1 MAYRQTKS
9 NFLNAA
15 AALFFDLP
23 EACTA
28 LPLRFGAYP
37 SISEQNTIKKP
48 YSSLFQF

>member
-1 MAYRQTKS
+1 MAYCQLKS
-9 NFLNAA
+9 NFLNVA

-37 SISEQNTIKKP
+37 SISEQKQLKP
-48 YSSLFQF
+48 RSSLFQF